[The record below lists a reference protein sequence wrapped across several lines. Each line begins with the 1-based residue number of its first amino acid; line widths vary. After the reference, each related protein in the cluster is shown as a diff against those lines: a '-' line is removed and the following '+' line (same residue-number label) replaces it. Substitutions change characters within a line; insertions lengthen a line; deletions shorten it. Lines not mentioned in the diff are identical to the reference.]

1 MSEAEANARRANR
14 WTWACLLASLVAVTL
29 AGALSFALIVLA
41 IPCMMAAWACGFWCV
56 SAKGY
61 SPWLALLG
69 PFVAVALPSLH
80 PVFDAI
86 RRRDEHTRD
95 EAG

>member
-1 MSEAEANARRANR
+1 
-14 WTWACLLASLVAVTL
+14 
-29 AGALSFALIVLA
+29 
-41 IPCMMAAWACGFWCV
+41 MMAAWACGFWCV

-80 PVFDAI
+80 PVLEEI
-86 RRRDEHTRD
+86 RRREEPARD

>member
-14 WTWACLLASLVAVTL
+14 WTWACIALLAVGAFGSAASFAFVAVL
-29 AGALSFALIVLA
+29 FGIAGYGCA
-41 IPCMMAAWACGFWCV
+41 IWCA

-61 SPWLALLG
+61 SWYLGLLG

-80 PVFDAI
+80 PIMEKIERSRDAVSSNEGW
-86 RRRDEHTRD
+86 D
-95 EAG
+95 